1 MKTSPVHELQGLAS
15 DVSNDI
21 VGVLIK
27 AKMIA
32 VKLNLPEL
40 AEWFD
45 YELDGYPDGVALPD
59 YRIGQGVVR
68 GWHPRH
74 GWINVQ
80 YRNIE
85 PAIITM
91 IQEYGLSDS
100 ISALRNLREAD
111 DNLRL
116 GMPAEKIKML
126 FPSNSAPS
134 EVCWFINAS
143 KLECIVTTVRNKI
156 LTWAL
161 DLEIKGIMG
170 EGVVFSAKEKEVAPS
185 TTYNTNNFYGS
196 VNNLGAIGAG
206 NHGSI
211 YQNNINLINNFE
223 SLSLVLKNY
232 GLADENISDLA
243 RVISESPLPK
253 NKNEVREC
261 FGDWIGVMTAKAL
274 KGGLAI
280 EGANVPNILMNDLYR
295 YFNLQR

>member
-68 GWHPRH
+68 GWYPRH

-161 DLEIKGIMG
+161 DLETKGILG

-211 YQNNINLINNFE
+211 YQNNINLINSFE

-280 EGANVPNILMNDLYR
+280 KGANVPNILMNDLYR

>member
-1 MKTSPVHELQGLAS
+1 MKNSPVLELQGLAA

-45 YELDGYPDGVALPD
+45 YELDGYPDGVELPD
-59 YRIGQGVVR
+59 YRIGQGIVK
-68 GWHPRH
+68 GWNPYH

-80 YRNIE
+80 YGDTKPE
-85 PAIITM
+85 IIKK
-91 IQEYGLSDS
+91 IQEYGLSES
-100 ISALRNLREAD
+100 ISSLRNLRDAD
-111 DNLRL
+111 DSVRL
-116 GMPAEKIKML
+116 VMPAERIKRI
-126 FPSNSAPS
+126 FPSRNAPS
-134 EVCWFINAS
+134 EICWFINAS
-143 KLECIVTTVRNKI
+143 KLECIVTTVRNRI

-161 DLEIKGIMG
+161 ELETKGILG
-170 EGVVFSAKEKEVAPS
+170 EGVVFSVEEKEIAPA
-185 TTYNTNNFYGS
+185 TFYNTNNFYGS
-196 VNNLGAIGAG
+196 VNNSGAIGAG

-211 YQNNINLINNFE
+211 YQNNETLIKDFE
-223 SLSLVLKNY
+223 SLSQTLKEY
-232 GLADENISDLA
+232 GLADEDIRDLA
-243 RVISESPLPK
+243 RVFSESPLPK

-274 KGGLAI
+274 KGGLVI
-280 EGANVPNILMNDLYR
+280 EGTNAPDILMNDLYS

>member
-68 GWHPRH
+68 GWYPRH

-116 GMPAEKIKML
+116 GMPPEKIKML

-161 DLEIKGIMG
+161 DLETKGILS

-280 EGANVPNILMNDLYR
+280 EGANAPNILMNDLYR
-295 YFNLQR
+295 YFNLQG

>member
-68 GWHPRH
+68 GWYPRH

-116 GMPAEKIKML
+116 GMPPEKIKML

-161 DLEIKGIMG
+161 NLETKGILG

-232 GLADENISDLA
+232 GLA
-243 RVISESPLPK
+243 
-253 NKNEVREC
+253 
-261 FGDWIGVMTAKAL
+261 G
-274 KGGLAI
+274 
-280 EGANVPNILMNDLYR
+280 
-295 YFNLQR
+295 